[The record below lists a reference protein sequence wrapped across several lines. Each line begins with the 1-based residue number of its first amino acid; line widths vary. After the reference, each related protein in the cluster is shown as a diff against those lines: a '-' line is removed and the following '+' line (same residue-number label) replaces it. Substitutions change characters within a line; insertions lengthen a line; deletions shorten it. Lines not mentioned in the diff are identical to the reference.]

1 MSARKHLVKVHI
13 LGEEYPLR
21 SEASPEHTRAV
32 AQHVDA
38 AIRKVLASGTV
49 VETHKA
55 AIMAALA
62 ITDELFRDRAA
73 LGEITG
79 ALRELGGDVRRL
91 LPPPR
96 RDGTD
101 G

>member
-1 MSARKHLVKVHI
+1 MSARKHSVKVHI
-13 LGEEYPLR
+13 LGEEYALR
-21 SEASPEHTRAV
+21 SDASPEHTRAV

-38 AIRKVLASGTV
+38 TVRRVLESGTV

-73 LGEITG
+73 LGDITT

-96 RDGTD
+96 REG
-101 G
+101 GEG

>member
-1 MSARKHLVKVHI
+1 MSARKQLVKVHI

-62 ITDELFRDRAA
+62 ITDELLRDRAA
-73 LGEITG
+73 LDEITA
-79 ALRELGGDVRRL
+79 ALKELGGDVRRL
-91 LPPPR
+91 LPPQK
-96 RDGTD
+96 RDGGD